1 MSDGDAPAG
10 TAGLQAQSPRESLW
24 AIGLGALL
32 VAASRSRRPAELRSG
47 QDNLS
52 GLTNRR
58 GRSAEGPSE
67 IPAPGWKDIL
77 LRVYNGISD
86 DRILANAAGV
96 TYYALLALF
105 PGIAAV
111 VSIYGLFAD
120 PNTIIGHVDTVAGFA
135 PGGAIDVIR
144 DQLTRLSAQGSTRLG
159 VSFLIGLLVSL
170 WSANSGIKAL
180 FDSLNAVYEEQEKRS
195 FIRLNL
201 VTLSFT
207 IATIAFL
214 LIALA
219 CVIALPVALN
229 FLPVPGVTTL
239 LLKTARW
246 PLLLVLVALG
256 LTLIYRYGPSR
267 AEPRWQWI
275 TWGSVFAAIVW
286 LAASALFSWYAASFG
301 SFNKTYGSLGAVIGF
316 MTWMWLS
323 IIVVLL
329 GAKLNAEIE
338 HQTARDTT
346 TGQPKPL
353 GVRGATMA
361 DTIGRPAQA

>member
-1 MSDGDAPAG
+1 MSADDAPSG
-10 TAGLQAQSPRESLW
+10 TAGLQAQSPRESFW

-32 VAASRSRRPAELRSG
+32 VAASLARPADPRPRLNDCSARS
-47 QDNLS
+47 D
-52 GLTNRR
+52 RR
-58 GRSAEGPSE
+58 GRFAEGPSE
-67 IPAPGWKDIL
+67 IPALGWKDIL

-120 PNTIIGHVDTVAGFA
+120 PNTIVDHIDTVAGFA
-135 PGGAIDVIR
+135 PSGAIEIVR
-144 DQLTRLSAQGSTRLG
+144 DQLTRLSAQGSTTLG
-159 VSFLIGLLVSL
+159 VSFLIGLLISL

-195 FIRLNL
+195 FVRLNL
-201 VTLSFT
+201 ITLCFT

-219 CVIALPVALN
+219 GIVAIPVVLNHLPL
-229 FLPVPGVTTL
+229 PGVASVL
-239 LLKTARW
+239 LEIARW
-246 PLLLVLVALG
+246 PLLLVLVAFG
-256 LTLIYRYGPSR
+256 LTLIYRYGPRR

-275 TWGSVFAAIVW
+275 TWGSAFGAIVW
-286 LAASALFSWYAASFG
+286 LAASALFSWYAANFG
-301 SFNKTYGSLGAVIGF
+301 NFNKTYGSLGAVIGF

-323 IIVVLL
+323 IIVVLV

-338 HQTARDTT
+338 HQTARDST
-346 TGQPKPL
+346 TGRPKPL
-353 GVRGATMA
+353 GVRGANMA